1 VLDRQQ
7 DDRVGM
13 VGYFPPL
20 MPVLKQ
26 MVKEVLVFEK
36 ILEHQPGVYQEDKAP
51 ELLPSCAVAIITA
64 TALINTTLQLLLE
77 ACGNCREIAIVGATT
92 PLAPDIFKP
101 LGVTLLSGILVTD
114 PRGILR
120 QASETTA
127 WAPLKGLSERWIS
140 WLAGSYKINHE
151 CLFLSSIRNDRHANR
166 CP

>member
-1 VLDRQQ
+1 
-7 DDRVGM
+7 M

-51 ELLPSCAVAIITA
+51 ELLPSCSLAIITA

-92 PLAPDIFKP
+92 PLAPTFSSRW
-101 LGVTLLSGILVTD
+101 G
-114 PRGILR
+114 LR
-120 QASETTA
+120 CF
-127 WAPLKGLSERWIS
+127 PGY
-140 WLAGSYKINHE
+140 WLPIPAVS
-151 CLFLSSIRNDRHANR
+151 FAR
-166 CP
+166 

>member
-1 VLDRQQ
+1 VEGDILAVLDCRQ

-26 MVKEVLVFEK
+26 TVKEVLVFEK

-51 ELLPSCAVAIITA
+51 ELLPSCSVAIITA

-120 QASETTA
+120 QVSEGGGMGSF
-127 WAPLKGLSERWIS
+127 KG
-140 WLAGSYKINHE
+140 
-151 CLFLSSIRNDRHANR
+151 FIRKVNLLVGGIVQDKS
-166 CP
+166 